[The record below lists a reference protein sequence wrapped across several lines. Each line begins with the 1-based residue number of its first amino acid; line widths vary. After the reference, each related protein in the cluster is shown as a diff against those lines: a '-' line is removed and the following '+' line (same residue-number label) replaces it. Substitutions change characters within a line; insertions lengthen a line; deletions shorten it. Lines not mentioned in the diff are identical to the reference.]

1 MIQRFLWFGRL
12 ARDMIFLPLVLLIP
26 RKRNKI
32 IFGAWGGRQYG
43 CNPKYLFEYVIQKGG
58 FECYW
63 IGDASIKGRVV
74 AIPGARFLEKGSFK
88 AFLYCLTAKMY
99 VYNVSWRL
107 DILDFPTCGRVKKIY
122 TTHGYPDKKV
132 LDRLDGFGN
141 VASKEIC
148 RSGVRKYLHDVM
160 LNFSKWLYDE
170 KSWFSAS
177 SAQGDELRIKGEPD
191 RLAYDWALDA
201 GLPRADFAVNN
212 ANNRQLRQELREKY
226 SKLLGID
233 AGKRWYLFVP
243 TWRHE
248 TKYLFSF
255 STSAKMR
262 DYQKLLESQNAVI
275 IEKQHPHTIDI
286 GAVEPCNTN
295 TICVVSKEQ
304 AREIDTQE
312 LQLASDCLITDYSS
326 VYYDSV
332 LMNKPVIHF
341 TYDYDHFMNKDMGF
355 AFDMRNYGGGPFV
368 ETEDVLLG
376 VMRLTDSELI
386 ARRSPRTIKEQL
398 TFEKG
403 KSCETYYNLLLELS
417 AS

>member
-1 MIQRFLWFGRL
+1 MIHRVLWLGRL
-12 ARDMIFLPLVLLIP
+12 ARDIICLPLVLLIP
-26 RKRNKI
+26 RKHNKI
-32 IFGAWGGRQYG
+32 VFGAWGGRQYG

-63 IGDASIKGRVV
+63 IGEASIGEH
-74 AIPGARFLEKGSFK
+74 IMTLPGARFVEKGSFA
-88 AFLYCLTAKMY
+88 AFLHCLTAKVY

-107 DILDFPTCGRVKKIY
+107 DILDFPTCGRVGKIY

-132 LDRLDGFGN
+132 LDMLDGFGN
-141 VASKEIC
+141 VACQEKLG
-148 RSGVRKYLHDVM
+148 SGFRKYLHEA
-160 LNFSKWLYDE
+160 LLRFSKWLYDE

-177 SAQGDELRIKGEPD
+177 SEQGDELRVKGEPD
-191 RLAYDWALDA
+191 RLSYERALDA

-212 ANNRQLRQELREKY
+212 AHNSKLRLELREKY
-226 SKLLGID
+226 AKLLGID
-233 AGKRWYLFVP
+233 PDKRWYLFVP

-255 STSAKMR
+255 STSVKLN

-286 GAVEPCNTN
+286 GVVLPCCSN

-341 TYDYDHFMNKDMGF
+341 VYDYDHFMNKDMGF
-355 AFDMRNYGGGPFV
+355 AFDMKDYGGGPFV
-368 ETEDVLLG
+368 ETEDVLLET
-376 VMRLTDSELI
+376 MRLSDSELI
-386 ARRSPRTIKEQL
+386 ARRSPRTIREQL
-398 TFEKG
+398 TYEKG
-403 KSCETYYNLLLELS
+403 KSCETYYNLLLKLS
-417 AS
+417 AA